1 MLAVSRST
9 APVLGQPYPCPGPSP
24 NLVPLFLPDVSLPPR
39 PSVRGFLCMASSN
52 TNLRSQI
59 GACPLGLRA
68 PGELTGREILLKP
81 KASSNFAFLGT
92 LVGLNLLGSSSHSQ
106 SLQQKHVRPSPT
118 PPTPV
123 PLFAHMTNLLNRF

>member
-1 MLAVSRST
+1 
-9 APVLGQPYPCPGPSP
+9 
-24 NLVPLFLPDVSLPPR
+24 
-39 PSVRGFLCMASSN
+39 MASSN

-106 SLQQKHVRPSPT
+106 SLSDHENVPFKEAQPAVKGTVRKGRPLL
-118 PPTPV
+118 V
-123 PLFAHMTNLLNRF
+123 PKP

>member
-1 MLAVSRST
+1 MRAGGECAEYVHTWLRHKDNFLLSEKQKK
-9 APVLGQPYPCPGPSP
+9 LGQSI
-24 NLVPLFLPDVSLPPR
+24 
-39 PSVRGFLCMASSN
+39 VR
-52 TNLRSQI
+52 
-59 GACPLGLRA
+59 
-68 PGELTGREILLKP
+68 ELTGREILLKP